1 MNGQESGSR
10 PEGPTIYSEPEVQ
23 YLKLQRLA
31 RIATA
36 SRQGKPDVSPVAF
49 EFDGT
54 RFFVGSHSQE
64 IFLST
69 KKYKN
74 VRDGN
79 KQVALV
85 IDDLESV
92 QPWKPRG
99 MKVSGTAE
107 IVDHNGMFGPGKYLE
122 ITPTVTWSW
131 GIKGL
136 RQPKEGEFFVKTV
149 HTSSG

>member
-1 MNGQESGSR
+1 MGS
-10 PEGPTIYSEPEVQ
+10 IYSEPEIE
-23 YLKLQRLA
+23 YLKSQRLA

-54 RFFVGSHSQE
+54 HFFIGSHSQD
-64 IFLST
+64 IFFT
-69 KKYKN
+69 TRKYKN

-79 KQVALV
+79 KEVALV

-92 QPWKPRG
+92 QPWRPRG
-99 MKVSGTAE
+99 MKINGTAE
-107 IVDHNGMFGPGKYLE
+107 VVEHNGMFGQGKYLK
-122 ITPTVTWSW
+122 IAPSVTWSW

-136 RQPKEGEFFVKTV
+136 QQPKEEEFFVKTV
-149 HTSSG
+149 HRGRLD

>member
-1 MNGQESGSR
+1 LNS
-10 PEGPTIYSEPEVQ
+10 IYSEPEIQ
-23 YLKLQRLA
+23 YLKSQRLA

-36 SRQGKPDVSPVAF
+36 TREGKPDVSPVAF

-54 RFFVGSHSQE
+54 HFYVGSHSQE
-64 IFLST
+64 IFLTT

-79 KQVALV
+79 KEVALV

-99 MKVSGTAE
+99 IKVNGTAE
-107 IVDHNGMFGPGKYLE
+107 IVEHDGMFGPGKYLQ
-122 ITPTVTWSW
+122 ITPTVSWSW
-131 GIKGL
+131 GIKSQY
-136 RQPKEGEFFVKTV
+136 REAKEGEFFIKTIHNRV
-149 HTSSG
+149 DN

>member
-1 MNGQESGSR
+1 LKS
-10 PEGPTIYSEPEVQ
+10 IYSEPEIE
-23 YLKLQRLA
+23 YLKSQRLA

-36 SRQGKPDVSPVAF
+36 TRQGKPDVSPVAF
-49 EFDGT
+49 EFDGMH
-54 RFFVGSHSQE
+54 FFIGSHSQN

-79 KQVALV
+79 RAVALV

-99 MKVSGTAE
+99 MKINGTAK
-107 IVDHNGMFGPGKYLE
+107 IVEHEGMFGPGKYLK
-122 ITPTVTWSW
+122 IAPLVSWSW

-136 RQPKEGEFFVKTV
+136 QQPKEGDFFVKTV
-149 HTSSG
+149 HRRGQIDRGA

>member
-1 MNGQESGSR
+1 MES
-10 PEGPTIYSEPEVQ
+10 IYSEPEIE
-23 YLKLQRLA
+23 YLKSQRLA

-36 SRQGKPDVSPVAF
+36 TRQGKPDVSPVAF

-54 RFFVGSHSQE
+54 HFFIGSHSQY

-79 KQVALV
+79 KEVALV

-99 MKVSGTAE
+99 MKINGNAE
-107 IVDHNGMFGPGKYLE
+107 IVEHNGMFGPGKYLK
-122 ITPTVTWSW
+122 IAPSVSWSW

-136 RQPKEGEFFVKTV
+136 QQSKEGEFFIKTV
-149 HTSSG
+149 HMRD

>member
-1 MNGQESGSR
+1 MQSR
-10 PEGPTIYSEPEVQ
+10 YSEPEIQ
-23 YLKLQRLA
+23 YLKSQRLA

-36 SRQGKPDVSPVAF
+36 TRQGKPDVSPVAF
-49 EFDGT
+49 EFDG
-54 RFFVGSHSQE
+54 RHFFIGSHSQD

-69 KKYKN
+69 RKYKN

-79 KQVALV
+79 KEVALV

-99 MKVSGTAE
+99 MKINGTAE
-107 IVDHNGMFGPGKYLE
+107 IVEHNGMFGLGKYLQ
-122 ITPTVTWSW
+122 ITPTVSWSW

-136 RQPKEGEFFVKTV
+136 QPKEGEFFVKTV
-149 HTSSG
+149 HRRD

>member
-1 MNGQESGSR
+1 MGESASSSAN
-10 PEGPTIYSEPEVQ
+10 PVYSEPEIQ
-23 YLKLQRLA
+23 YLKSQRLA

-36 SRQGKPDVSPVAF
+36 SPEGKPDVSPVAF

-54 RFFVGSHSQE
+54 HFFVGSHSQE

-69 KKYKN
+69 RKYKN

-79 KQVALV
+79 KQVALS

-99 MKVSGTAE
+99 IKINGTAE
-107 IVDHNGMFGPGKYLE
+107 IVDHNGMFGPGKYLQ
-122 ITPTVTWSW
+122 ITPTVSWSW
-131 GIKGL
+131 GINGL
-136 RQPKEGEFFVKTV
+136 PEPKEGELFVKTV
-149 HTSSG
+149 HRRSD

>member
-1 MNGQESGSR
+1 MTSFSDLE
-10 PEGPTIYSEPEVQ
+10 IQ

-36 SRQGKPDVSPVAF
+36 SPQGKPDVSPVAF

-54 RFFVGSHSQE
+54 HLFVGSHSQE
-64 IFLST
+64 VFFRT

-74 VRDGN
+74 IRDGN
-79 KQVALV
+79 NQIAIV

-99 MKVSGTAE
+99 IKVNGTAE
-107 IVDHNGMFGPGKYLE
+107 IVEHDGMFGPGKYLQ
-122 ITPTVTWSW
+122 ITPTVSWSW
-131 GIKGL
+131 GIRSQYEKS
-136 RQPKEGEFFVKTV
+136 KEGEFFVKTV
-149 HTSSG
+149 HNRA

>member
-1 MNGQESGSR
+1 LGS
-10 PEGPTIYSEPEVQ
+10 IYSEPEIE
-23 YLKLQRLA
+23 YLKSQRLA

-54 RFFVGSHSQE
+54 HFFIGSHSQD
-64 IFLST
+64 IFFT
-69 KKYKN
+69 TRKYKN

-79 KQVALV
+79 KEVALV

-92 QPWKPRG
+92 QPWRPRG
-99 MKVSGTAE
+99 MKINGTAE
-107 IVDHNGMFGPGKYLE
+107 VVEHNGMFGQGKYLK
-122 ITPTVTWSW
+122 IAPSVTWSW

-136 RQPKEGEFFVKTV
+136 QQPKEEEFFVKTV
-149 HTSSG
+149 HRGRLD

>member
-1 MNGQESGSR
+1 LESK
-10 PEGPTIYSEPEVQ
+10 IYSEPEIE
-23 YLKLQRLA
+23 YLKSQRLA

-36 SRQGKPDVSPVAF
+36 TKEGKPDVSPVAF
-49 EFDGT
+49 EFDGMH
-54 RFFVGSHSQE
+54 FFIGSHSQD

-69 KKYKN
+69 RKYKN

-99 MKVSGTAE
+99 VKINGSAE
-107 IVDHNGMFGPGKYLE
+107 VVEHNGMFGPGKYLK
-122 ITPTVTWSW
+122 ITPSVSWSW
-131 GIKGL
+131 GIEGL
-136 RQPKEGEFFVKTV
+136 QQPKEGEFFIKTV
-149 HTSSG
+149 HNRRD